1 MNVVRIQKAERH
13 SCYCYYF
20 KIKKTRR
27 KLLTQ
32 TLTQTNINPSL
43 HLSHTLIIWVNV
55 KLCTNG
61 VLNTL
66 HYITL
71 YYKKVIIQYWS
82 GYRMN
87 QTNCQ
92 DISDIWETRS
102 SHHTLMCYK
111 ETDAAAWI
119 KNTITQGGQTDGN
132 MLNVQKRR
140 NTVVCSTASAERR
153 SLEHWADTSVKRTCG
168 CVVLL
173 PLVAVVIT
181 LTLKVDKSFNYAQK
195 SAETQVGKKTI
206 SLLIHPS
213 KGHQICKTENKN
225 TILSID
231 HSLYRVCVWGGE
243 LMQFSYYNIYFRK

>member
-1 MNVVRIQKAERH
+1 
-13 SCYCYYF
+13 
-20 KIKKTRR
+20 
-27 KLLTQ
+27 
-32 TLTQTNINPSL
+32 
-43 HLSHTLIIWVNV
+43 
-55 KLCTNG
+55 
-61 VLNTL
+61 
-66 HYITL
+66 
-71 YYKKVIIQYWS
+71 
-82 GYRMN
+82 
-87 QTNCQ
+87 
-92 DISDIWETRS
+92 
-102 SHHTLMCYK
+102 
-111 ETDAAAWI
+111 
-119 KNTITQGGQTDGN
+119 

-173 PLVAVVIT
+173 PLVAIVIT

-231 HSLYRVCVWGGE
+231 HSLYRVCVCGGVSSCSSHTIT
-243 LMQFSYYNIYFRK
+243 FISGNKPKCKPSTAGFCCSSSPAKHI